1 MATLSE
7 DPVWFLYCSFEFYG
21 KPPGETR
28 RGRGAARRGV
38 AAFPFTCVDD
48 GCEGWILLFFDT
60 KSLN

>member
-7 DPVWFLYCSFEFYG
+7 DHIWFLYCSFEFYG
-21 KPPGETR
+21 KPPPETPR
-28 RGRGAARRGV
+28 SPVV

-60 KSLN
+60 KSFN